1 MELQK
6 EWLDRAE
13 KEYKSGQPFGL
24 ETFKRNA
31 YKAGATEMLKA
42 VEEMLIHESNSC
54 FTESNKLIKEDIEQS
69 VTLHRQHTLIER
81 LLKQLKSIKPNV

>member
-1 MELQK
+1 MELQP
-6 EWLDRAE
+6 EWLDKAE

-42 VEEMLIHESNSC
+42 VEDLV
-54 FTESNKLIKEDIEQS
+54 NKKIEQNES
-69 VTLHRQHTLIER
+69 DYAYDEISGAQKISKEF
-81 LLKQLKSIKPNV
+81 LLQDLLTELKNIKPNV